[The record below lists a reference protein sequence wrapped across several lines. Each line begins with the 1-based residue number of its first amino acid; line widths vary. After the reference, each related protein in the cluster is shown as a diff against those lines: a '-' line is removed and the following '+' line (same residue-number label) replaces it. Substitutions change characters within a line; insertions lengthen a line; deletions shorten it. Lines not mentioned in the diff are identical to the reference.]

1 MQQQGRKNDE
11 AVEDNF
17 VHDMDDEDLIDEKD
31 EVEEVITS
39 GLEMSKKIRVRN
51 EVQQN
56 NKLQHI
62 KHSRGGKNKNRKKRG
77 DNRNRSKSID
87 KNTSSDD
94 STFSVTS
101 MAVKFV
107 SLCIVGLL
115 FLLMYVIA
123 VIVLLSFSN

>member
-1 MQQQGRKNDE
+1 M
-11 AVEDNF
+11 
-17 VHDMDDEDLIDEKD
+17 IDEKD
-31 EVEEVITS
+31 KVEEVITS

-51 EVQQN
+51 EIQQN
-56 NKLQHI
+56 NKLQHR

-87 KNTSSDD
+87 KNATSDD